1 MASVTGIGG
10 VFFRSPNPKATMA
23 WYAKHLGV
31 VPQVDHTSSIM
42 KASGGEML
50 VWSPFEESTDYFGA
64 SGQEFMVNYRVDDL
78 DAMLAELRE
87 AGVEVADEVQREE
100 YGSFG
105 WAVDCDG
112 RRFELWQAPAG
123 S

>member
-50 VWSPFEESTDYFGA
+50 VW
-64 SGQEFMVNYRVDDL
+64 
-78 DAMLAELRE
+78 
-87 AGVEVADEVQREE
+87 
-100 YGSFG
+100 
-105 WAVDCDG
+105 
-112 RRFELWQAPAG
+112 
-123 S
+123 

>member
-1 MASVTGIGG
+1 MD
-10 VFFRSPNPKATMA
+10 
-23 WYAKHLGV
+23 WYAKHLGI
-31 VPQVDHTSSIM
+31 VPAVGHISSIM

-50 VWSPFEESTDYFGA
+50 VWSPFEADTEYFGG
-64 SGQEFMVNYRVDDL
+64 SGQEFMLNYRVTDL
-78 DAMLAELRE
+78 DAMLAQLRE
-87 AGVEVADEVQREE
+87 AGVKVADEVQREE

-112 RRFELWQAPAG
+112 RRFELWQPPAG